1 MSLPENKINQVVL
14 SPDTTILAALKK
26 MDALQVKL
34 LIVMNSE
41 KYIGLLSIGDIQ
53 RAILANHKMEDA
65 VGTILRKQNR
75 VAGPDDDFETIKK
88 QMLQFRTELMP
99 VVTVDGHLQKV
110 YFWNDVFGI
119 EKPSSS
125 VALNIP
131 VVIMAGGKGT
141 RLKPITNV
149 LPKALIPVGNKTILE
164 NILDRFVSVECRQ
177 FFISVNYKAEM
188 IRQYFDS
195 LNHSDYRINY
205 FEEENFSGT
214 AGSLH
219 LLKGKIKTSFFV
231 SNCDIIVDTD
241 YAEIYR
247 YHKETGNDI
256 TIVGVLKS
264 YPIPYGVLES
274 GKNGKLETIQE
285 KPELTFKINSG
296 MYILEPHVLNQ
307 IPSDKIFQITELIDA
322 VRLNGKVGVFPVSEG
337 AWMDVGEWSEY
348 NKTVRR
354 LGFDDLIIP

>member
-1 MSLPENKINQVVL
+1 MSLHENKISQIVL

-34 LIVMNSE
+34 LIVMKAES
-41 KYIGLLSIGDIQ
+41 YVGLLSIGDIQ
-53 RAILANHKMEDA
+53 RAIIANHKMEDA

-75 VAGPDDDFETIKK
+75 VAGPDDDFESIKK

-99 VVTVDGHLQKV
+99 VVSSEGQLQKV
-110 YFWNDVFGI
+110 YFWNDVFGM
-119 EKPSSS
+119 EKPSPA

-164 NILDRFVSVECRQ
+164 NILDRFVSVNCRE
-177 FFISVNYKAEM
+177 FFMSVNYKAEM
-188 IRQYFDS
+188 IRQYFDT
-195 LNHSDYRINY
+195 LNNSDYQITY
-205 FEEENFSGT
+205 FEEEKFSGT

-219 LLKGKIKTSFFV
+219 LLKGKIKSSFFV

-241 YAEIYR
+241 YAEIFR

-256 TIVGVLKS
+256 TIVGVLKN

-274 GKNGKLETIQE
+274 GKDGKLESIQE

-296 MYILEPHVLNQ
+296 MYILEPHVLNL
-307 IPSDKIFQITELIDA
+307 IPANKIYQITELIET
-322 VRLNGKVGVFPVSEG
+322 VKSNGKVGVFPVSEG
-337 AWMDVGEWSEY
+337 AWMDVGEWGEY

-354 LGFDDLIIP
+354 LGFDDLIIS